1 MVMIDI
7 GFTTTPRKTVNDP
20 RTSCRIAKHFRA
32 DHTIA
37 FALRGDAARAAETH
51 GKTEKQKAKDHDPV
65 QGFGSSPQER
75 ASFSPIAHTFRWSR
89 EFVRTAVGSEIY
101 IDQRNSLQTPTHLSR
116 RRINL

>member
-1 MVMIDI
+1 MTWADID
-7 GFTTTPRKTVNDP
+7 FTTTPRKTVNDP

-75 ASFSPIAHTFRWSR
+75 AS
-89 EFVRTAVGSEIY
+89 
-101 IDQRNSLQTPTHLSR
+101 LQSNCPHVPLVAGIR
-116 RRINL
+116 ADGGWIGDIH